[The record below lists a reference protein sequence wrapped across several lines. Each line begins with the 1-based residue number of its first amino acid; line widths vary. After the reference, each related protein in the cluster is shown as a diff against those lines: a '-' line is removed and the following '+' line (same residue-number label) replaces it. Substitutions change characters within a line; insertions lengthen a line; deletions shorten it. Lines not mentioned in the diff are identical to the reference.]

1 MTRKRIGW
9 VSVAGVIL
17 LLSADGRMQTQAP
30 RPTTLAGRSTVY
42 APNGVIATSQP
53 LATSAGLA
61 VLQRGGNAIDAAVV
75 AAAVLTVVEPNM
87 TGVGGDLF
95 AMVWSARD
103 KTLHGLNASGRSGSL
118 MTRETLASRGRT
130 RLSQGIESV
139 TIPGSLS
146 GWATLLEKFGTLS
159 LADALAPAIAIAE
172 QGFPVTPIIASQ
184 WADEEALLRRDDGAR
199 AALLVDGQR
208 APRTGEWFR
217 MPDLAKTYREI
228 AAQGPGHLYGGA
240 LGRRVAEFVQQR
252 GGFLTPE
259 DFAAHQIEWVQPVS
273 VPVNLPGVTG
283 GYRLWELPPNSQ
295 GIAALEMLR
304 LLEAYDVKSMGHNSP
319 AYLHHL
325 IEAKKLAYADI
336 EQYVGDPAAMTTPVD
351 HFLSDGFIRERRLL
365 LDPAKAMERTDP
377 GRAATASDTIYLSVG
392 DAQGNMVSF
401 INSVY
406 DYFGSGIVVPGT
418 GILLHDRGVGFT
430 MTEGRANTVAPRKR
444 PFHTIIPAFVT
455 RTSRTSGV
463 VRDASGDEPYLAF
476 GVMGGAMQPQ
486 GHVQVLLNMLLFGMD
501 PQQASDAARFR
512 HMSGR
517 RVALESP
524 VPDDVRAALRAMGHE
539 IIDERNVA
547 FGGAQLVLKL
557 PRGWA
562 AGSDSRKDGHAAG
575 Y

>member
-1 MTRKRIGW
+1 MLTPVQG
-9 VSVAGVIL
+9 
-17 LLSADGRMQTQAP
+17 QTQAQGA

-42 APNGVIATSQP
+42 APNGVIAASQP

-61 VLQRGGNAIDAAVV
+61 VLQRGGNAIDAAVT

-87 TGVGGDLF
+87 TGMGGDLF

-103 KTLHGLNASGRSGSL
+103 RTLHGLNASGRSGAL
-118 MTRETLASRGRT
+118 MTREALVARGRT
-130 RLSQGIESV
+130 RVSQGIEAV
-139 TIPGSLS
+139 TIPGALS

-159 LADALAPAIAIAE
+159 LAEALAPAIAIAE
-172 QGFPVTPIIASQ
+172 GGFPVTPIIAGQ
-184 WADEEALLRRDDGAR
+184 WAAEVNLLSRDEGAR
-199 AALLVDGQR
+199 AALLVDGTR

-228 AAQGPGHLYGGA
+228 AAQGPGYLYGGA
-240 LGRRVAEFVQQR
+240 LGRRIADFVQSRQ
-252 GGFLTPE
+252 GFLTAE
-259 DFAAHQIEWVQPVS
+259 DFAAHQAEWVQPIS
-273 VPVNLPGVTG
+273 VPVRLPGVNG
-283 GYRLWELPPNSQ
+283 DYRLWELPPNSQ
-295 GIAALEMLR
+295 GVAALEMLR
-304 LLEAYDVKSMGHNSP
+304 LLEGYDLKAMGHNSP

-325 IEAKKLAYADI
+325 IEAKKIAYADI
-336 EQYVGDPAAMTTPVD
+336 EHYVGEPSFMSQPAES
-351 HFLSDGFIRERRLL
+351 FLSDEYVAGRRLL
-365 LDPAKAMERTDP
+365 IDPRKALERVEP
-377 GRAATASDTIYLSVG
+377 GRAATASDTIYLSVA
-392 DAQGNMVSF
+392 DRDGNMVSF

-430 MTEGRANTVAPRKR
+430 MAEGRANTVAPRKR

-455 RTSRTSGV
+455 RTTRTQGV
-463 VRDASGDEPYLAF
+463 LRDARGDEPWLAF

-512 HMSGR
+512 HMAGV

-524 VPDDVRAALRAMGHE
+524 VSEEVRRALAALGHE
-539 IIDERNVA
+539 IIDERDIA
-547 FGGAQLVLKL
+547 FGGAQLVMKL